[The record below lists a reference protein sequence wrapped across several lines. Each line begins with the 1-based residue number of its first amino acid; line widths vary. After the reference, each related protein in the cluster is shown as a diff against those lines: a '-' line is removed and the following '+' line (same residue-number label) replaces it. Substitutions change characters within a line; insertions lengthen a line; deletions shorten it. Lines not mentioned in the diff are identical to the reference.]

1 MRCLSKFQR
10 FQTFL
15 SKKLDIVLTQF
26 FVHRHVRGKWACK
39 SCQALMQELV
49 EPHIIEKG
57 MPAEGLLAHVL
68 VNRFIDHRSYCRQ
81 EQINARS
88 GVHTPRST
96 LAGWLG
102 WVGSGRRRLDA
113 LYEANRTFVLGAA
126 VLHADETRV
135 NLLDPDSGKTK
146 RAYVWAYA
154 RSASDALPGVV
165 YDFCIGRAAKF
176 PIAFLKC
183 WSGTLV

>member
-102 WVGSGRRRLDA
+102 WVGSGRA
-113 LYEANRTFVLGAA
+113 GAA
-126 VLHADETRV
+126 LMPFMRLTARLCLA
-135 NLLDPDSGKTK
+135 LLSCTPM
-146 RAYVWAYA
+146 R
-154 RSASDALPGVV
+154 RE
-165 YDFCIGRAAKF
+165 
-176 PIAFLKC
+176 
-183 WSGTLV
+183 

>member
-1 MRCLSKFQR
+1 M
-10 FQTFL
+10 
-15 SKKLDIVLTQF
+15 
-26 FVHRHVRGKWACK
+26 
-39 SCQALMQELV
+39 
-49 EPHIIEKG
+49 
-57 MPAEGLLAHVL
+57 
-68 VNRFIDHRSYCRQ
+68 
-81 EQINARS
+81 
-88 GVHTPRST
+88 
-96 LAGWLG
+96 
-102 WVGSGRRRLDA
+102 
-113 LYEANRTFVLGAA
+113 LGAA

-154 RSASDALPGVV
+154 CSASDALPGVV